1 MYRIVSIVLLLS
13 VQLSAMAGRLDS
25 LKNELKKK
33 PDNPEI
39 LNALA
44 RTFLESGQAD
54 STWLYSQRAL
64 KAATEKGDELQ
75 QGHAYYNM
83 SDFYYFQD
91 SFPMVFK
98 YGKLS
103 LKHYKAAGNKE
114 EIAKVYNDF
123 GLVNMQLGRL
133 DSGLVYFKKTLPIV
147 KELGHAEGTF
157 ATINGIAQIYLKKAD
172 YVSAILEYRKLLEMA
187 DSVEFPPNFVS
198 SAHTNLGVA
207 LKKNGNLEQA
217 IKHYKMALK
226 IDTAAGLKMDASVD
240 LSNIGGVLF
249 SLRKYDEALEYFNR
263 SLKLLENTNF
273 HSHREVV
280 LNNIASVYKNTG
292 QYEKALSYYQEAL
305 DIARTLGTQIKVGIK
320 YLNIGSVN
328 YLTKNYDQA
337 LNYYEKARP
346 IFETSGSNYE
356 LANTYLH
363 MAQAWQGKNSFR
375 KAEKQGLKAFLL
387 ADSIQAVELLKQS
400 SLLLSEVNY
409 STGNLDEAM
418 KYRIL
423 FDNFK
428 DTLFDKETNRLVSEM
443 DARFNLSEQAHKIDL
458 LKKDQLLKEK
468 SLQQQRQTIIM
479 LAIGA
484 ILLTVLLLI
493 IWIQYR
499 EKKRSYA
506 SLVKKN
512 KELIAAEKE
521 ARKKELNR
529 IESKKDDAITGE
541 ESILANLYKLLDEQ
555 KIYLES
561 KITQKEVAEILET
574 NTAYLSKIVN
584 KHFNMSFNNVIN
596 KYRVRETQ
604 ELLASHQATIV
615 TIEAISKQSGFHSKS
630 AFQAAFKKFTGVT
643 PSVYL
648 KQIREE
654 KKKP

>member
-1 MYRIVSIVLLLS
+1 MYRIVSLVLLLS

-64 KAATEKGDELQ
+64 KAATKKGDELQ

-103 LKHYKAAGNKE
+103 LKHYKTAGNKE

-172 YVSAILEYRKLLEMA
+172 YVSAIWEYRKLLEMA

-217 IKHYKMALK
+217 IRHYKMALK

-249 SLRKYDEALEYFNR
+249 SLRKYDEALQYFNR

-363 MAQAWQGKNSFR
+363 MAQAWQDKNSFR